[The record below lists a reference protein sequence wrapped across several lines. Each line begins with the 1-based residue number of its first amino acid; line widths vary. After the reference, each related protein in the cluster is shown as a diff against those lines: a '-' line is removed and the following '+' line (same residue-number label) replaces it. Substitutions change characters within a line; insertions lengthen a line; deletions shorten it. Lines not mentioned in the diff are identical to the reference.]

1 VSAIG
6 IRPIVSCVRVEIW
19 SDVICPWCYIGK
31 RRFETALA
39 NVSAR
44 RDTSG
49 VEVVYR
55 PFQLDP
61 TAAPGRVQSVPE
73 AYARK
78 FGGPERATQIINHIT
93 DVAAESGIEFHL
105 DRAQRANT
113 LLAHRAL
120 TFAEHHGQQA
130 ELKERLMQAYFTD
143 GENVGDIDVLVRCA
157 TEVGLEADAL
167 RAALEGDD
175 GRAEVMEHLAEAASN
190 GITAVPTYVINGQWA
205 VPGAQDV
212 AVFERVIDRIL
223 DSEQP
228 VASTPAG
235 TCEGEAC
242 DV

>member
-1 VSAIG
+1 
-6 IRPIVSCVRVEIW
+6 VRVEIW

-31 RRFETALA
+31 RRFDTALA

-44 RDTSG
+44 RDTSS
-49 VEVVYR
+49 VDVVFR

-61 TAAPGRVQSVPE
+61 TAAPGSVQSVPD

-93 DVAAESGIEFHL
+93 GVAAESGIDFHL

-120 TFAEHHGQQA
+120 TYAEHHGHQA

-143 GENVGDIDVLVRCA
+143 GENVGDVDVVVRCA
-157 TEVGLEADAL
+157 ADVGLDAESV
-167 RAALEGDD
+167 RAYLEGDE

-190 GITAVPTYVINGQWA
+190 GITAVPTYVINDQWA
-205 VPGAQDV
+205 VPGAQDI

-223 DSEQP
+223 DGEQP
-228 VASTPAG
+228 VTSGSAG
-235 TCEGEAC
+235 ACDGDAC